1 MSKEE
6 SNQISPAEQYV
17 TDTVSQ
23 MQKSLQNTMIIAA
36 VILIAEIAY
45 FSILNNKIAEGLT
58 AIPEV
63 VNAYREDFDKI
74 NEIAGKIPEIGS
86 YSNELAKV
94 QTVLD
99 GINGAKNSSTNA
111 AGRIAGMIVHE
122 INTQENMIAQYSS
135 DLLQENLGNLPEW
148 VQAQIPKYSRQLQN
162 KVDLWINQFCGTS
175 SDELGSTFDTFL
187 ESNSKQI
194 QAFSEAADDELAL
207 EKLGEEL
214 TTQIAVFMGSTTLE
228 KYGTLEEQSN
238 SFLARLKAANELLK
252 PLANKKTEEL
262 TEDERQLRRAIGL
275 FMSRVDAV
283 NLNK

>member
-17 TDTVSQ
+17 ADTVSR
-23 MQKSLQNTMIIAA
+23 MQKSLQKTMIVAA
-36 VILIAEIAY
+36 VILIAEIGY
-45 FSILNNKIAEGLT
+45 FSYLNNKIAEGLT
-58 AIPEV
+58 AIPAV
-63 VNAYREDFDKI
+63 VDTYREDFDKI
-74 NEIAGKIPEIGS
+74 NEMAGKIPEIGT

-111 AGRIAGMIVHE
+111 AGQIAGMIVHE

-148 VQAQIPKYSRQLQN
+148 VQAQIPKYSGQLQD
-162 KVDLWINQFCGTS
+162 KVDLWINQFCVAS

-187 ESNSKQI
+187 QSNGQQI
-194 QAFSEAADDELAL
+194 QAFSEATDDELAL
-207 EKLGEEL
+207 EKLDEEL
-214 TTQIAVFMGSTTLE
+214 TTQLTVFMGTTSLE

-238 SFLARLKAANELLK
+238 RFLARLKSANELLK

-262 TEDERQLRRAIGL
+262 TEDERQLRHAIGI
-275 FMSRVDAV
+275 FMNRVNEV